1 MISVSFSA
9 RIEILSFVEV
19 EIMPVPLHL
28 LRFVRGFGPHLQLLN
43 GLPLGHRV
51 GGAVPI
57 TWSHTL

>member
-1 MISVSFSA
+1 MIEVD
-9 RIEILSFVEV
+9 EKVLNQV

-28 LRFVRGFGPHLQLLN
+28 LRVVLGAGPHLQLVI